1 MIQEETRQLK
11 LANGEEILCEVVQW
25 AEGEDFEILVRR
37 AMRLIMME
45 NGEGMKY
52 YAFRPWM
59 VYQQSGDDLLIINSS
74 HIVGMGF
81 PTRTLLVQYH
91 EAVADMREMHVQ
103 REQEFE
109 QEFGEPKRM
118 RKSVDKIEDY
128 LSRMDSGSNVID
140 MMSHLSKDTV
150 H

>member
-1 MIQEETRQLK
+1 MEDEVRQLK
-11 LANGEEILCEVVQW
+11 LANGEEILCEVMQW
-25 AEGEDFEILVRR
+25 SEGDDFEILVRK

-59 VYQQSGDDLLIINSS
+59 VYQESGEDLLIINSS

-81 PTRTLLVQYH
+81 PTRTLMVQYN
-91 EAVADMREMHVQ
+91 EAVADMEEMHVV
-103 REQEFE
+103 REKEFE
-109 QEFGEPKRM
+109 EDYQQPKTM
-118 RKSVDKIEDY
+118 KKTNSDKIDDY

-140 MMSHLSKDTV
+140 LFSGTPSNKLH
-150 H
+150 

>member
-1 MIQEETRQLK
+1 MEDEVRQLK
-11 LANGEEILCEVVQW
+11 LANGEEILCEVMQW
-25 AEGEDFEILVRR
+25 SEGDEFEILVRK

-59 VYQQSGDDLLIINSS
+59 VYQESGEDLLIINSS

-81 PTRTLLVQYH
+81 PTRTLMVQYY
-91 EAVADMREMHVQ
+91 EAVADMQEMHVV
-103 REQEFE
+103 REKEFE
-109 QEFGEPKRM
+109 EDHQQPKTM
-118 RKSVDKIEDY
+118 KKTNSDKIEDY

-140 MMSHLSKDTV
+140 LFSGSPSNKLH
-150 H
+150 